1 MINVILV
8 DSHTLYREVVKL
20 WIENEQI
27 GSVMAEASNGLEL
40 IELLKTNKPDLVIM
54 DIEMPTMNGIQATKL
69 AISLH
74 PELKILCLTRQGD
87 RRKNLEMALEGASG
101 LIQKNADKTEFEK
114 AIRTIEQGQRYY
126 YNNLHL
132 V

>member
-1 MINVILV
+1 
-8 DSHTLYREVVKL
+8 
-20 WIENEQI
+20 
-27 GSVMAEASNGLEL
+27 
-40 IELLKTNKPDLVIM
+40 
-54 DIEMPTMNGIQATKL
+54 
-69 AISLH
+69 
-74 PELKILCLTRQGD
+74 
-87 RRKNLEMALEGASG
+87 MALEGASG

>member
-1 MINVILV
+1 MINVILA

-27 GSVMAEASNGLEL
+27 GTVMAEASDGLEL